1 MFESVQH
8 EMKNR
13 EHSTSGD
20 IIGNKVICGY
30 CDGRFGKKVWHSN
43 DKYRKVVY
51 RCNDKFTKN
60 DKFNGKNKCESLTL
74 TEDQIKNL
82 FMESLNEVITNK
94 DEIIKN
100 IESTLKY
107 LNTSKFE
114 TEYNTLETSLQTE
127 IDKINNKVY
136 EQAAG
141 KDVEIDHSKY
151 EELKA
156 KLDKVGEKINEMNDK
171 KNRLKEY
178 VEEVRTIKVSKYRD
192 EYKDEYLG
200 QFLDKMV
207 VYKDKVKIVFK
218 DGREVVKGV

>member
-1 MFESVQH
+1 
-8 EMKNR
+8 
-13 EHSTSGD
+13 
-20 IIGNKVICGY
+20 
-30 CDGRFGKKVWHSN
+30 
-43 DKYRKVVY
+43 
-51 RCNDKFTKN
+51 
-60 DKFNGKNKCESLTL
+60 
-74 TEDQIKNL
+74 
-82 FMESLNEVITNK
+82 MEALSDVITNK

-107 LNTSKFE
+107 FDVSKLE
-114 TEYNTLETSLQTE
+114 TEYNSLETSLQKE

-178 VEEVRTIKVSKYRD
+178 VEEVRAIKVSKYRD
-192 EYKDEYLG
+192 GDFRAE
-200 QFLDKMV
+200 QFRAE
-207 VYKDKVKIVFK
+207 F
-218 DGREVVKGV
+218 